1 MTPLIEP
8 FRNWNSTIPTTVSLL
23 GYITKDN
30 KPLIPFFE
38 KLAAITKSEANRT
51 KYLEKVEVYKQMVA
65 KNEAAAAAAAA
76 K

>member
-1 MTPLIEP
+1 M
-8 FRNWNSTIPTTVSLL
+8 